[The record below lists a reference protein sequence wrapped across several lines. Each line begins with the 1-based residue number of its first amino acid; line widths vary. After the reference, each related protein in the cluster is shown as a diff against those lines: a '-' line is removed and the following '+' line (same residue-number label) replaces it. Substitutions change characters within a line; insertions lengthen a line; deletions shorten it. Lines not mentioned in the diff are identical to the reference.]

1 MRNQLT
7 VPAAIDHQARDKV
20 GRASH
25 NHVGN
30 QVSPAFTR
38 PCAVSG
44 HPGSGYAAL
53 PRFEVRDLDQSFTN
67 THDCADLHLFDLFQG
82 GFGIRSE

>member
-30 QVSPAFTR
+30 QANRSSLGAQVSKSAR
-38 PCAVSG
+38 
-44 HPGSGYAAL
+44 
-53 PRFEVRDLDQSFTN
+53 
-67 THDCADLHLFDLFQG
+67 HLLA
-82 GFGIRSE
+82 RAR